1 MSVLGSLGESLS
13 GSVKK
18 IFRFSIID
26 EKAVKEIIKDLQ
38 RALLQADV
46 NANLVLELSKKVE
59 ERSLREKVPT
69 GISRKEHIIK
79 VLYEELTKF
88 LGDKP
93 VDITTSPEESHIIM
107 LIGIQGSGKTTTG
120 VKVARFFQKR
130 GLKTVIVCADT
141 FRPGA
146 YDQLKQL
153 ADTTNIEVYGDK
165 NEKKS
170 EVIVS
175 KALSKLKEE
184 KTDLIL
190 VDTAG
195 RHKDEQALMNEMQRM
210 HQLIKPNEVILVIDG
225 TIGQQA
231 MRQAKA
237 FNELT
242 KIGTIIVTKLD
253 GSAKGGGAL
262 SAAVATGAKIKFI
275 GTGEKIDDL
284 EQFIPSNFVGKLLGM
299 GDIEGLI
306 KKVKE
311 VEKDVSKEKIKSFAK
326 GKFTLQDLYEQMES
340 MRRLGPL
347 RKVWSMIPGGHSISD
362 ELVDV
367 AEQKL
372 DSWKVILQS
381 MRRDELEEP
390 KILNA
395 SRIRRIA
402 RGSGKSEKDVKEL
415 VNQYNTVKK
424 MMKSFKRR
432 GTTIFKKARVPF

>member
-1 MSVLGSLGESLS
+1 LSVLGSLGESLS

>member
-1 MSVLGSLGESLS
+1 LSVLGSLGESLS

-79 VLYEELTKF
+79 VLYEELTKS

-93 VDITTSPEESHIIM
+93 VDITISPEESHIIM

-120 VKVARFFQKR
+120 VKVTRFFQKR

-153 ADTTNIEVYGDK
+153 ADTTNIQVYGDK

-170 EVIVS
+170 EVIIS

-184 KTDLIL
+184 KIDLIL

-262 SAAVATGAKIKFI
+262 SAAAATGAKIKFI

-299 GDIEGLI
+299 GDLEGLI

-311 VEKDVSKEKIKSFAK
+311 VEKDVSKERIKSFAK

-390 KILNA
+390 KILNT

>member
-1 MSVLGSLGESLS
+1 MLGSLGESLS

-38 RALLQADV
+38 RSLLQADV

-93 VDITTSPEESHIIM
+93 VDITIPPEKSHIIM

-120 VKVARFFQKR
+120 VKIARFFQKR
-130 GLKTVIVCADT
+130 GLKTVMICADT

-153 ADTTNIEVYGDK
+153 ADQTNVSVYGDK

-170 EVIVS
+170 EAVVS
-175 KALSKLKEE
+175 KALSKLKKE
-184 KTDLIL
+184 KIDLIL
-190 VDTAG
+190 IDTAG
-195 RHKDEQALMNEMQRM
+195 RHKDEQALMKEMQRM
-210 HQLIKPNEVILVIDG
+210 YQLIKPNEVMLVIDG

-231 MRQAKA
+231 MGQAKA

-242 KIGTIIVTKLD
+242 KIGAIIVTKLD

-262 SAAVATGAKIKFI
+262 SAAVSTGAKIKFI

-299 GDIEGLI
+299 GDLEGLI

-311 VEKDVSKEKIKSFAK
+311 VEKDVSREKIKGFTK

-362 ELVDV
+362 ELVDI

-381 MRRDELEEP
+381 MRKDELEEP
-390 KILNA
+390 KILNS

-415 VNQYNTVKK
+415 VNQYNAVKK

-432 GTTIFKKARVPF
+432 GATIFKKARGPF

>member
-1 MSVLGSLGESLS
+1 MSLLGSLGESLS

-26 EKAVKEIIKDLQ
+26 EKVVKEIIKDLQ

-93 VDITTSPEESHIIM
+93 VDITISPEESHIIM

-120 VKVARFFQKR
+120 VKVTRFFQKR

-153 ADTTNIEVYGDK
+153 ADTTNIKVYGDK

-170 EVIVS
+170 EVIIS

-184 KTDLIL
+184 KIDLIL

-195 RHKDEQALMNEMQRM
+195 RHKDEQALMNQMERM

-262 SAAVATGAKIKFI
+262 SAAAATGAKIKFI

-299 GDIEGLI
+299 GDLEGLI

-311 VEKDVSKEKIKSFAK
+311 V
-326 GKFTLQDLYEQMES
+326 
-340 MRRLGPL
+340 
-347 RKVWSMIPGGHSISD
+347 
-362 ELVDV
+362 
-367 AEQKL
+367 
-372 DSWKVILQS
+372 
-381 MRRDELEEP
+381 
-390 KILNA
+390 
-395 SRIRRIA
+395 
-402 RGSGKSEKDVKEL
+402 
-415 VNQYNTVKK
+415 
-424 MMKSFKRR
+424 
-432 GTTIFKKARVPF
+432 

>member
-1 MSVLGSLGESLS
+1 VLGSLGESLS

-26 EKAVKEIIKDLQ
+26 EKAVREIIKDLQ
-38 RALLQADV
+38 RSLLQADV

-93 VDITTSPEESHIIM
+93 VDITIPPEKSHIIM

-120 VKVARFFQKR
+120 VKIARFFQKR
-130 GLKTVIVCADT
+130 GLKTVMICADT

-153 ADTTNIEVYGDK
+153 ADQTNVSVYGDK

-170 EVIVS
+170 EVVVS
-175 KALSKLKEE
+175 KALSKLKKE
-184 KTDLIL
+184 KIDLIL

-195 RHKDEQALMNEMQRM
+195 RHKDEQALMKEMQRM
-210 HQLIKPNEVILVIDG
+210 YQLIKPNEVMLVIDG

-231 MRQAKA
+231 MGQAKA

-242 KIGTIIVTKLD
+242 KIGAIIVTKLD

-262 SAAVATGAKIKFI
+262 SAAVSTGAKIKFI

-299 GDIEGLI
+299 GDLEGLI

-311 VEKDVSKEKIKSFAK
+311 VEKDVSREKIKGFTK

-362 ELVDV
+362 ELVDI

-381 MRRDELEEP
+381 MRKDELEEP
-390 KILNA
+390 KILNS

-415 VNQYNTVKK
+415 VNQYNAVKK

-432 GTTIFKKARVPF
+432 GATIFKKARGPF